1 MDDDFLVLCQE
12 ALDAVDCADSISAAA
27 RSLGIPAGTLRH
39 RLRRAQDQDLVPR
52 PISVE
57 SDFALPIFDDDD
69 ISAPEILDQMERRFE
84 KKLAYEQSQ
93 RWFPIKIRSDD
104 PVGLAVVGDP
114 HLGQSCNIPLLK
126 RDVRIMSETEGM
138 MALNMGDTADN
149 WSYGRLLQLYSEE
162 DISRPTE
169 QRLAR
174 WFLRDAKIP
183 WILWLHG
190 NHEMMHSE
198 FSTYLKTINVDQI
211 PMIEWRARFKLVF
224 PSLEIKIDAAHDH
237 KGSSIYNI
245 MHGQKRAALW
255 DEDADIYV
263 AGHRHTWGL
272 STEELDDGRVVFF
285 GRARG
290 YKFLDRYAVRRG
302 YHNDKYGATVL
313 FVIDPQDTNPASRI
327 HSFVDLEQGAEY
339 LEWKR
344 AKRA

>member
-1 MDDDFLVLCQE
+1 MDKDFLALCQE
-12 ALDAVDCADSISAAA
+12 ALDAVDQEGSVSAAA
-27 RSLGIPAGTLRH
+27 RFLDTPVGTVRNRWKRARESELVSRPA
-39 RLRRAQDQDLVPR
+39 
-52 PISVE
+52 SVE
-57 SDFALPIFDDDD
+57 SDFDLPVFDDDD
-69 ISAPEILDQMERRFE
+69 LSAPEILDHMERRFE

-93 RWFPIKIRSDD
+93 RWFPIRIRSDE

-114 HLGQSCNIPLLK
+114 HLGQSCNIPLLR
-126 RDVRIMSETEGM
+126 RDVKIMSETEGM
-138 MALNMGDTADN
+138 MAINIGDTADN

-169 QRLAR
+169 QRLSR

-198 FSTYLKTINVDQI
+198 FSTYLRTINVEQI

-272 STEELDDGRVVFF
+272 STEEMDDGRVVFF

-290 YKFLDRYAVRRG
+290 YKFLDRYAVRHG
-302 YHNDKYGATVL
+302 YHNDKYGSTVL
-313 FVIDPQDTNPASRI
+313 FVIDPKDRNPASRI
-327 HSFVDLEQGAEY
+327 HSFVDFGKLSLLHLGNGA
-339 LEWKR
+339 
-344 AKRA
+344 

>member
-1 MDDDFLVLCQE
+1 
-12 ALDAVDCADSISAAA
+12 
-27 RSLGIPAGTLRH
+27 
-39 RLRRAQDQDLVPR
+39 
-52 PISVE
+52 
-57 SDFALPIFDDDD
+57 
-69 ISAPEILDQMERRFE
+69 
-84 KKLAYEQSQ
+84 
-93 RWFPIKIRSDD
+93 
-104 PVGLAVVGDP
+104 
-114 HLGQSCNIPLLK
+114 
-126 RDVRIMSETEGM
+126 
-138 MALNMGDTADN
+138 
-149 WSYGRLLQLYSEE
+149 
-162 DISRPTE
+162 
-169 QRLAR
+169 
-174 WFLRDAKIP
+174 
-183 WILWLHG
+183 
-190 NHEMMHSE
+190 MMHSE
-198 FSTYLKTINVDQI
+198 FSTYLRTINVDQI

-272 STEELDDGRVVFF
+272 STEEMDDGRVVFF

-290 YKFLDRYAVRRG
+290 YKFLDRYAVRHG

-313 FVIDPQDTNPASRI
+313 FVIDPKDTNPASRI

>member
-1 MDDDFLVLCQE
+1 MDKDFLALCQE
-12 ALDAVDCADSISAAA
+12 ALDAVDQEGSISAAA
-27 RSLGIPAGTLRH
+27 RLLDTPVGTVRN
-39 RLRRAQDQDLVPR
+39 RVQRARENELVPR
-52 PISVE
+52 PISASA
-57 SDFALPIFDDDD
+57 SDFDLPVFDDDD
-69 ISAPEILDQMERRFE
+69 LSAPEILDHMER
-84 KKLAYEQSQ
+84 
-93 RWFPIKIRSDD
+93 PIRIRSDD

-138 MALNMGDTADN
+138 MAINIGDTADN

-169 QRLAR
+169 QRLSR
-174 WFLRDAKIP
+174 WFLRDARIP

-198 FSTYLKTINVDQI
+198 FSTYLRTINVDQI

-272 STEELDDGRVVFF
+272 STEEMDDGRVVFF

-302 YHNDKYGATVL
+302 YYNDKYGATVL
-313 FVIDPQDTNPASRI
+313 FVIDPKDTNPASRI